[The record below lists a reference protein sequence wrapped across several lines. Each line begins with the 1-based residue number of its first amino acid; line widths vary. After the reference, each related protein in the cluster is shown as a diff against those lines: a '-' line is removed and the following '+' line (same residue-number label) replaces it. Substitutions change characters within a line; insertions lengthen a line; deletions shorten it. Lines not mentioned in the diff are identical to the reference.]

1 MMLVEPEGM
10 VITLRALAF
19 ITIIG
24 KEMSSVAVYARFSL
38 VNLKPPESHLLPDF
52 LLLFLHLPHLP
63 PLSRDKGSQEAPRV
77 TVSLLLDC
85 LPRHLSSHVLSMSFT
100 RENKRKKAEQK

>member
-19 ITIIG
+19 ITIVG

-38 VNLKPPESHLLPDF
+38 VSLKPPESHLLPDF
-52 LLLFLHLPHLP
+52 LLLFLHF
-63 PLSRDKGSQEAPRV
+63 PLF
-77 TVSLLLDC
+77 LLC
-85 LPRHLSSHVLSMSFT
+85 PGT
-100 RENKRKKAEQK
+100 REVRKPPG

>member
-19 ITIIG
+19 ITIVG

-38 VNLKPPESHLLPDF
+38 VSLKPPESHLLPDF
-52 LLLFLHLPHLP
+52 LLLFLHLPLFLLCPGTRGVRKP
-63 PLSRDKGSQEAPRV
+63 PG
-77 TVSLLLDC
+77 
-85 LPRHLSSHVLSMSFT
+85 
-100 RENKRKKAEQK
+100 

>member
-52 LLLFLHLPHLP
+52 LLLKNLSLVGPAPPARSAPNWQSLGGWSRMERSLHPRKWR
-63 PLSRDKGSQEAPRV
+63 LSLHYRGPQSAH
-77 TVSLLLDC
+77 C
-85 LPRHLSSHVLSMSFT
+85 
-100 RENKRKKAEQK
+100 